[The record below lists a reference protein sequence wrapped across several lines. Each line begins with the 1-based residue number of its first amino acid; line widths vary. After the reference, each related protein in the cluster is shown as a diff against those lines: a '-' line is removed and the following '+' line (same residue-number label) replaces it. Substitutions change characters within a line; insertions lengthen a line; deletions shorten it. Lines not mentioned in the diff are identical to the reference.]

1 MRGKLLPFL
10 GIAIGFIIVISLIWH
25 FVAPVCNHLL
35 VGIADRLTLTQ
46 VALGEDNNIY
56 LSTSLEGVPF
66 TTWIHSSYLH
76 YGLILVIALIAATPG
91 LKLSQRLNFIIF
103 AMLILFIIHIVTI
116 LIMAKLMQSTG
127 GTAPLLHRNPAI
139 ILFLPIG
146 GSLFP
151 LLVWAGLSF
160 RYWLPRK

>member
-10 GIAIGFIIVISLIWH
+10 GIAIGFIIVISIIWH
-25 FVAPVCNHLL
+25 FIAPVYNHLL
-35 VGIADRLTLTQ
+35 VGVADRLTLTQ
-46 VALGEDNNIY
+46 VVLGEDNNIY
-56 LSTSLEGVPF
+56 LTTLSRGVPF
-66 TTWIHSSYLH
+66 TAWIHSSYLH

-91 LKLSQRLNFIIF
+91 LKLSQRFSSILV
-103 AMLILFIIHIVTI
+103 ALIVLFVIHIVTI

-127 GTAPLLHRNPAI
+127 GAVPLLYRNPAI
-139 ILFLPIG
+139 IFLLPIG

-160 RYWLPRK
+160 RYWLPRR